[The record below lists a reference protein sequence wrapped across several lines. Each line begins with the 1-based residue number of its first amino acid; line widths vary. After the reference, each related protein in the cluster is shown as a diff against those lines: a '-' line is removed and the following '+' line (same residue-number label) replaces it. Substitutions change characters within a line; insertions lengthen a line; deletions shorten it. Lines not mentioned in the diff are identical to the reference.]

1 MQNSLSSLSSLAGQ
15 KFRYS
20 LDRSSKKHRCP
31 QCEKKTFVQY
41 IDTETGNLLPEH
53 YGRCDREANCG
64 YFLDPY
70 RDGYAKAM
78 QDSTAGSLVPYRSN
92 NKAMRASQPAGA
104 DPAFIPVE
112 VRNSTLTGYAE
123 NNFIQNLL
131 SRVPYPFPTKDIEA
145 VISLYWL
152 GTITSEFRKGAVC
165 FPFIDIANN
174 IRAIQV
180 KQFDHLN
187 HTTETGFLHTMLER
201 QFEAAGTSKPDWLQ
215 SYLKNETKVSCLFG
229 EHLLKKYPLNPVA
242 LVEAPK
248 TAIYG
253 TLYFGLPDNPKQPLW
268 LATYNLS
275 SLKLNR
281 CKVLEGRK
289 VILFPDLSKTGHAF
303 ELWATAA
310 KEFERTISGASFKV
324 SDLLEKNAS
333 EEERLNGC
341 DLADYLIRLDWKQ
354 FREQQPN
361 SPNDLKSEKR
371 EESEALEKPFYSDK
385 EAEAVFR
392 NSNACAH
399 VREAQLLPLIIRN
412 NAENNPAA
420 GKTISE
426 LVKRIEGLPIPN
438 EPMQI
443 NQCSKVH
450 DAQKFVHSHLNFL
463 KRYPHKRAAVAFFDR
478 LEALHSI
485 LTT

>member
-15 KFRYS
+15 EFRYS

-104 DPAFIPVE
+104 EPAFIPVE

-180 KQFDHLN
+180 KQFDNLN

-201 QFEAAGTSKPDWLQ
+201 QFKAAGTSTPDWLQ

-303 ELWATAA
+303 ELWAAA
-310 KEFERTISGASFKV
+310 AREFERTITGASFKV

-361 SPNDLKSEKR
+361 NQNNLKSEKR
-371 EESEALEKPFYSDK
+371 EESEALEKTFP
-385 EAEAVFR
+385 R
-392 NSNACAH
+392 N
-399 VREAQLLPLIIRN
+399 EPP
-412 NAENNPAA
+412 PAA
-420 GKTISE
+420 GALLERIQEPQQEVRLSE
-426 LVKRIEGLPIPN
+426 LIAFFERAELPVGSFRLTA
-438 EPMQI
+438 
-443 NQCSKVH
+443 CSMIL
-450 DAQKFVHSHLNFL
+450 DLPAFVDGHLKFL
-463 KRYPHKRAAVAFFDR
+463 KQHSGSAAASRYFDR
-478 LEALHSI
+478 LTAIKYKI
-485 LTT
+485 LNTPGFSFSLLLLQVLRL